1 MFVRTVTSLHGT
13 CAATSSAR
21 RTLPKSFSSSY
32 RAPPLRSRDRE
43 PEDSDVIIQKN
54 NDTDCLRSAPPI
66 TWYPGHIA
74 KAEREL
80 AEYIKKV
87 DVVIEVRDARIPLS
101 TAHPLV
107 PEWVGGKP
115 LIVAIARIDQ
125 ISRKALDE
133 WKKYYS
139 VTALHECR
147 PDAKVFFIDGKLGA
161 GVIML
166 KKEALKAG
174 IAINEKRVR
183 MGIQPR
189 AVRAA
194 IIGFPNVGKS
204 ALINRLLG
212 RRLAASRNLAGV
224 TRSLQWVR
232 LGGNSIDS
240 WYKSKIFMKIFISIC
255 GNSLDFS
262 SE

>member
-1 MFVRTVTSLHGT
+1 MPGVLCGAYVTQSGG
-13 CAATSSAR
+13 SAI
-21 RTLPKSFSSSY
+21 
-32 RAPPLRSRDRE
+32 
-43 PEDSDVIIQKN
+43 DS
-54 NDTDCLRSAPPI
+54 
-66 TWYPGHIA
+66 GM
-74 KAEREL
+74 
-80 AEYIKKV
+80 
-87 DVVIEVRDARIPLS
+87 
-101 TAHPLV
+101 
-107 PEWVGGKP
+107 
-115 LIVAIARIDQ
+115 AIARIDQ
-125 ISRKALDE
+125 ISRKALEE

-174 IAINEKRVR
+174 IAINERRVR

-212 RRLAASRNLAGV
+212 RRLAVSRNLAGV

-232 LGGNSIDS
+232 LGGEYLLSIT
-240 WYKSKIFMKIFISIC
+240 YNKYHIK
-255 GNSLDFS
+255 
-262 SE
+262 